1 MALNVSMSTVV
12 EQLAETLECCLRDT
26 VAPCLL
32 LPVTEPDKDVFKDV
46 GMSRGVLDLA
56 KVLCKP
62 LVSQAAKRF
71 PLGASLRDK
80 LCVVNVL
87 CIQHVLQ
94 LLDVHIKEDCIDC
107 ALQFM
112 FYITSLDQVVD
123 GASPQSRRSIIDKA
137 AKKLADT
144 MTQSACDQGL
154 LKCLQY
160 VATAEQQLTI
170 DVQDDAH
177 VFANRARSCFFTM
190 IALVLC
196 FTRDAQ
202 HSTPL
207 LQCLGLMGVVWG
219 YLDDLVDM
227 EEDYAA
233 GTCTPAQRSPSHT
246 LAVALRLLQVVGAD
260 SPDAT
265 LYHILAMYAAITLHH
280 LDTLQESALLDHLR
294 GCLFPAHVHGER
306 SVITHLVLALECVAS
321 DGDVTV
327 E

>member
-1 MALNVSMSTVV
+1 M
-12 EQLAETLECCLRDT
+12 C
-26 VAPCLL
+26 
-32 LPVTEPDKDVFKDV
+32 DK
-46 GMSRGVLDLA
+46 M
-56 KVLCKP
+56 
-62 LVSQAAKRF
+62 
-71 PLGASLRDK
+71 
-80 LCVVNVL
+80 CVVNVM

-94 LLDVHIKEDCIDC
+94 LLGLQIKEDCIEC
-107 ALQFM
+107 ALQLM
-112 FYITSLDQVVD
+112 FYITGIDQVVD
-123 GASPQSRRSIIDKA
+123 GASPQSRPSIIDKA
-137 AKKLADT
+137 TTKLAET
-144 MTQSACDQGL
+144 MTDQGL

-160 VATAEQQLTI
+160 VAIAEQQLTL

-196 FTRDAQ
+196 LTKDAH

-246 LAVALRLLQVVGAD
+246 LAAALRLLQVVGAD

-265 LYHILAMYAAITLHH
+265 LYHILAMYVCITLHH
-280 LDTLQESALLDHLR
+280 LDTLQDSALLDHLR
-294 GCLFPAHVHGER
+294 GSLFPAHVNGER
-306 SVITHLVLALECVAS
+306 SVITHLVLALGCVAS
-321 DGDVTV
+321 DG
-327 E
+327 EA